1 MSFHTDR
8 QEASVQR
15 VKTRLENVLKIGGPR
30 KLETINFQATR
41 VNLIYD
47 ACVLLVTYIPKIGSD
62 IHTHSNA
69 TAYIITSFDNIPRW
83 NSEESILADFKEINK
98 QTFNTEIETTLAD
111 ELKKEYPYEYPYD
124 QTGEG
129 DIKSIC
135 MKSEVA
141 VNGNAIGI
149 RVKIADVEYNDAAAM
164 ANSQEAEYEAVSS
177 MAIKLMFSDA
187 SRKNIYKGLYGNRYY
202 AYQSDKDILTGYD
215 YPDPIINE
223 FNQGITVEQ
232 RGASAQKELEAS
244 RSNVQERKARI
255 DHVQYLETLLIHHE
269 LPPAR
274 YVLVTTPVCFFLESV
289 KAHEKQIATWQA
301 LSRAE
306 RPPNSGQSY

>member
-15 VKTRLENVLKIGGPR
+15 VNTRLENVLKIGGSR

-41 VNLIYD
+41 VNLIYE
-47 ACVLLVTYIPKIGSD
+47 ARVLLVTYIPNIGSD

-69 TAYIITSFDNIPRW
+69 TAYVITSFHNIPHDEDDKQV
-83 NSEESILADFKEINK
+83 NPDFQGTQIEFKINI

-111 ELKKEYPYEYPYD
+111 ELEKKYPYD

-135 MKSEVA
+135 MKSEVV

-187 SRKNIYKGLYGNRYY
+187 SRKNIYKGLYGYPYY
-202 AYQSDKDILTGYD
+202 AYQSDKDILRGYD
-215 YPDPIINE
+215 YPDPMIND

-232 RGASAQKELEAS
+232 RNDSAQKELE
-244 RSNVQERKARI
+244 
-255 DHVQYLETLLIHHE
+255 
-269 LPPAR
+269 
-274 YVLVTTPVCFFLESV
+274 
-289 KAHEKQIATWQA
+289 
-301 LSRAE
+301 
-306 RPPNSGQSY
+306 